1 MKKLMNA
8 PDAFVHE
15 MLDGLIAAHPSL
27 IRQGPEGRV
36 IRSAA
41 APQQGKVGI
50 VSGGGSGHL
59 PLFTGYVGRGLIDA
73 CAIGDVFAGPS
84 VDACV
89 ASIKAADGG
98 RGVLRLYGNYGGDR
112 MNFDMA
118 GELLEAEGIA
128 ATTVLGSDD
137 VASAPPEEKQKRRG
151 VAGMVYAFKCAG
163 AKAAQGA
170 ALDDVTRVAAQAVE
184 RCRTIGCALAPCQI
198 PGAVKPTFELNED
211 EIEMGMGIH
220 GEPGIWRDKLRNA
233 DSIAHEMVERLLED
247 LPAEQGGR
255 VSVLVNSLGATPLEE
270 LFIVYRRVAQQ
281 LKETGLIIVY
291 PLVGH
296 FVTSMEN
303 GGSIDEPAPPG
314 SGVGGAPRGARR
326 LPVLESLTNGAHKRG
341 ARAGRPSR
349 SSTRADPR
357 GGAERRRWQ
366 ARRRRYRCH
375 APACL
380 GAARECG

>member
-98 RGVLRLYGNYGGDR
+98 KGVLRLYGNYGGDR

-128 ATTVLGSDD
+128 TTTVLGSDD

-151 VAGMVYAFKCAG
+151 VAGIVYAYKCAG

-170 ALDDVTRVAAQAVE
+170 ALDDVTRVAAHAVE

-198 PGAVKPTFELNED
+198 PGAAKPTFELNED

-255 VSVLVNSLGATPLEE
+255 VSVLVNSLGATSLEE

-296 FVTSMEN
+296 FVTSMEMA
-303 GGSIDEPAPPG
+303 GVSISLLHLDEELEALLREPADCPFWK
-314 SGVGGAPRGARR
+314 V
-326 LPVLESLTNGAHKRG
+326 
-341 ARAGRPSR
+341 
-349 SSTRADPR
+349 
-357 GGAERRRWQ
+357 
-366 ARRRRYRCH
+366 
-375 APACL
+375 
-380 GAARECG
+380 